1 MQEKLS
7 LNSISVKIAGV
18 VVKIL
23 TEYRP
28 AVSLYQDF
36 RTSEQPECCI
46 MLNNDDIDFSAVEL
60 NLKNKLLIKTNCIIR
75 KFSEALL
82 SFEAIL
88 MHGAVVGLGNA
99 AYLFTAPSHT
109 GKTTHA
115 RLWIDNCPDA
125 YFVNGDKPFIRFTE
139 DGSILACGSPWAGK
153 ENLYTNTM
161 TPLKSI
167 VLMER
172 AENNCIRQISFA
184 EAFPT
189 LFQQTYHPSD
199 EDKMRKTLRLLQ
211 RLDPSVS
218 FWRFGCN
225 NFKDDC
231 FKTAYN
237 ALVRD
242 QK

>member
-1 MQEKLS
+1 M
-7 LNSISVKIAGV
+7 NIINVRIAGV
-18 VVKIL
+18 VVEIV

-28 AVSLYQDF
+28 GISLYQDF
-36 RTSEQPECCI
+36 RTSEQPDCRI
-46 MLNNDDIDFSAVEL
+46 TLTDDDIDFSAVEL
-60 NLKNKLLIKTNCIIR
+60 NKKAKLLIRTSCVLR

-82 SFEAIL
+82 PFDAIL
-88 MHGAVVGLGNA
+88 MHGTAVGLGNT

-115 RLWIDNCPDA
+115 RLWMENCSNA
-125 YFVNGDKPFIRFTE
+125 YFINGDKTFIRFRE

-172 AENNCIRQISFA
+172 AGDNYIRRISFA
-184 EAFPT
+184 EAFPI
-189 LFQQTYHPSD
+189 LLQQTYQPA
-199 EDKMRKTLRLLQ
+199 EEEKMRKTLHLLQ
-211 RLDPSVS
+211 QLNPTVS
-218 FWRFGCN
+218 FWRFECN

-231 FKTAYN
+231 FRTAYN

-242 QK
+242 WK